1 MGFMQSLWQESRPNI
16 GIGEEEHEGKS
27 GKEGKAE
34 LLPRAVTWKRWDA
47 PELSQRIRQPREGG
61 GIPAVSQQSSFPFSL
76 PADFLTSSFNPRP
89 GMGVFFPR
97 FGRKNPSKSKPLSAV
112 QMVF

>member
-89 GMGVFFPR
+89 GMGVFSP
-97 FGRKNPSKSKPLSAV
+97 GLVGKIQANPSP
-112 QMVF
+112 